1 MLIFFKKVVRFH
13 RFLKP
18 LFFIRTINFLI
29 TFSKRYREYMID
41 HKHQQINKKMK
52 SLNSTLSN
60 MIQIICNV
68 KPKQWSVALAYIKFT
83 KCNR

>member
-1 MLIFFKKVVRFH
+1 
-13 RFLKP
+13 
-18 LFFIRTINFLI
+18 
-29 TFSKRYREYMID
+29 MID